1 MLMGGFMDRRRSVL
15 IRESLTLIG
24 FVALNIAL
32 LVAFTFYPLIRGIEL
47 SLYQWDFISPF
58 RTFVGTRNYVRL
70 WSDSTFWTV
79 LRNTL
84 VFTGATV
91 MTTIVLAL
99 GLALLLTQ
107 QLKGREWA
115 RGIMFLP
122 TLLSGAAIALVFNY
136 ILDYRYGLVH
146 QFLQLV
152 GSQMPN
158 WYTDPFWAMTVI
170 IITVIWKQ
178 VGYAAVILIAG
189 LQSID
194 HSLYEAAS
202 IDGANRRARFWYI
215 TLPGLAPMILFV
227 AVTGVLGA
235 FQSFDII
242 RVMTSGGPVNA
253 TNVLVYYLYQRGFV
267 NFEAGPAGVLT
278 VVIFL
283 IMLTLTI
290 VQLSVGKRNNA
301 V

>member
-1 MLMGGFMDRRRSVL
+1 MERRKSVL
-15 IRESLTLIG
+15 IRESITLLG
-24 FVALNIAL
+24 FVMLNIAL
-32 LVAFTFYPLIRGIEL
+32 LSAFTFYPLIKGIEL

-58 RTFVGTRNYVRL
+58 RIFVGARNYARM
-70 WSDSTFWTV
+70 WDDATV
-79 LRNTL
+79 WVVLKNTVIFTVATVSITL
-84 VFTGATV
+84 VLS
-91 MTTIVLAL
+91 LA
-99 GLALLLTQ
+99 LALLLTQ
-107 QLKGREWA
+107 PLRGREWA
-115 RGIMFLP
+115 RGIIFLP

-136 ILDYRYGLVH
+136 MLDYRYGLV
-146 QFLQLV
+146 QQLLTLI
-152 GSQMPN
+152 GQQMPN
-158 WYTDPFWAMTVI
+158 WYTSPVWAMVVVVVTV
-170 IITVIWKQ
+170 VWKQ

-194 HSLYEAAS
+194 HTLYEAAA
-202 IDGANRRARFWYI
+202 IDGANRRARLWYI

-253 TNVLVYYLYQRGFV
+253 TNVLVYELYQRGFV

-278 VVIFL
+278 VVIFV
-283 IMLTLTI
+283 IMLVLTI
-290 VQLSVGKRNNA
+290 IQLSVGKRNNA

>member
-1 MLMGGFMDRRRSVL
+1 MERRRAVV
-15 IRESLTLIG
+15 IRESFTLFG

-32 LVAFTFYPLIRGIEL
+32 LIAFTFYPLYKGIEL

-58 RTFVGTRNYVRL
+58 RTFVGARNYIRL
-70 WSDSTFWTV
+70 WGDSTFWTIM
-79 LRNTL
+79 RNTL
-84 VFTGATV
+84 VFTASTV
-91 MTTIVLAL
+91 SITIVLAF
-99 GLALLLTQ
+99 GMAMLLTQ
-107 QLKGREWA
+107 PLKGREWA
-115 RGIMFLP
+115 RGIIFLP

-136 ILDYRYGLVH
+136 ILDYRYGLVQ

-152 GSQMPN
+152 GQQMPN
-158 WYTDPFWAMTVI
+158 WYTNPTWAMVVIVVTV
-170 IITVIWKQ
+170 VWKQ

-194 HSLYEAAS
+194 HTLYEAAA
-202 IDGANRRARFWYI
+202 IDGANRRARLWYI
-215 TLPGLAPMILFV
+215 TLPSLAPMLLFV

-253 TNVLVYYLYQRGFV
+253 TNVLVYELYQRGFV

-283 IMLTLTI
+283 IMLVLTI
-290 VQLSVGKRNNA
+290 VQLNVGKRNNA

>member
-1 MLMGGFMDRRRSVL
+1 MERRRAVV
-15 IRESLTLIG
+15 IRESLTLFG

-32 LVAFTFYPLIRGIEL
+32 LIAFTFYPLYKGIEL

-58 RTFVGTRNYVRL
+58 RTFVGARNYVRL

-79 LRNTL
+79 MRNTL
-84 VFTGATV
+84 VFTTSTV
-91 MTTIVLAL
+91 SITIVLAF
-99 GLALLLTQ
+99 GLAMLLTQ
-107 QLKGREWA
+107 PLKGREWA
-115 RGIMFLP
+115 RGIIFLP

-136 ILDYRYGLVH
+136 ILDYRYGLVQ

-152 GSQMPN
+152 GQQMPN
-158 WYTDPFWAMTVI
+158 WYTNPTWAMVVIVVTV
-170 IITVIWKQ
+170 VWKQ

-194 HSLYEAAS
+194 HTLYEAAA
-202 IDGANRRARFWYI
+202 IDGANRRARLWYI
-215 TLPGLAPMILFV
+215 TLPSLAPMLLFV

-253 TNVLVYYLYQRGFV
+253 TNVLVYELYQRGFV

-283 IMLTLTI
+283 IMLVLTI
-290 VQLSVGKRNNA
+290 VQLNVGKRNNA

>member
-1 MLMGGFMDRRRSVL
+1 MDRRRSVL

-24 FVALNIAL
+24 FVALNITL
-32 LVAFTFYPLIRGIEL
+32 LIAFTFYPLIRGIEL

-58 RTFVGTRNYVRL
+58 RIFVGTRNYVRL
-70 WSDSTFWTV
+70 WNDSTFWTI
-79 LRNTL
+79 LQNTL
-84 VFTGATV
+84 VFTGITV
-91 MTTIVLAL
+91 LTTIVLAL

-136 ILDYRYGLVH
+136 ILDYRYGLVQ

-194 HSLYEAAS
+194 YALYEAAS
-202 IDGANRRARFWYI
+202 IDGANRRAKFWYI

-253 TNVLVYYLYQRGFV
+253 TNVLVYELYRRGFV

-283 IMLTLTI
+283 VMLVFTI
-290 VQLSVGKRNNA
+290 VQLNVGKRNNA

>member
-1 MLMGGFMDRRRSVL
+1 MDRRRAVL

-24 FVALNIAL
+24 FVGLNIGL
-32 LVAFTFYPLIRGIEL
+32 LIAFTFYPLLRGIEL

-58 RTFVGTRNYVRL
+58 RIFVGSRNYVRL
-70 WSDSTFWTV
+70 LNDSTFWTV

-84 VFTGATV
+84 VFTGTTV
-91 MTTIVLAL
+91 ITTIVLAL

-107 QLKGREWA
+107 PLRGREWA
-115 RGIMFLP
+115 RGIIFLP

-136 ILDYRYGLVH
+136 ILDYRYGLVQ
-146 QFLQLV
+146 QFLTLL

-158 WYTDPFWAMTVI
+158 WYTDPFWAMFAI

-194 HSLYEAAS
+194 YSLYEAAA
-202 IDGANRRARFWYI
+202 IDGANRRARLWYI

-242 RVMTSGGPVNA
+242 RVMTNGGPVNA
-253 TNVLVYYLYQRGFV
+253 TNVLVYYLYERGFV

-278 VVIFL
+278 VVIFIVML
-283 IMLTLTI
+283 IFTI
-290 VQLSVGKRNNA
+290 IQLSVGKRNNA

>member
-1 MLMGGFMDRRRSVL
+1 MERRTSVIL
-15 IRESLTLIG
+15 RESLTLFG
-24 FVALNIAL
+24 FVLLNIAL
-32 LVAFTFYPLIRGIEL
+32 LSAFTFYPLFKGIEL

-58 RTFVGTRNYVRL
+58 RVFVGLRNYSRLWADTTIWVVLQNTFV
-70 WSDSTFWTV
+70 FTV
-79 LRNTL
+79 ATVSITL
-84 VFTGATV
+84 VLS
-91 MTTIVLAL
+91 LA
-99 GLALLLTQ
+99 LALLLTQ
-107 QLKGREWA
+107 PLRGREWA
-115 RGIMFLP
+115 RGVIFLP

-136 ILDYRYGLVH
+136 ILDYRYGLV
-146 QFLQLV
+146 QQLLGLV
-152 GSQMPN
+152 GQQMPN
-158 WYTDPFWAMTVI
+158 WYTNPTWAMVVVIVTV
-170 IITVIWKQ
+170 VWKQ

-194 HSLYEAAS
+194 HTLYEAAA
-202 IDGANRRARFWYI
+202 IDGANRRARLWYI

-253 TNVLVYYLYQRGFV
+253 TNVLVYELYQRGFV

-278 VVIFL
+278 VVIF
-283 IMLTLTI
+283 IVMLLLTI

>member
-1 MLMGGFMDRRRSVL
+1 MERRTSVL
-15 IRESLTLIG
+15 LRESLTLFG
-24 FVALNIAL
+24 FVLLNIAL
-32 LVAFTFYPLIRGIEL
+32 LSAFTFYPLFKGIEL

-58 RTFVGTRNYVRL
+58 RVFVGLRNYSRLWADTTIWVVLQNTFV
-70 WSDSTFWTV
+70 FTV
-79 LRNTL
+79 ATVSITL
-84 VFTGATV
+84 VLS
-91 MTTIVLAL
+91 LA
-99 GLALLLTQ
+99 LALLLTQ
-107 QLKGREWA
+107 PLRGREWA
-115 RGIMFLP
+115 RGVIFLP

-136 ILDYRYGLVH
+136 ILDYRYGLV
-146 QFLQLV
+146 QQLLGLV
-152 GSQMPN
+152 GQQMPN
-158 WYTDPFWAMTVI
+158 WYTNPTWAMVVVIVTV
-170 IITVIWKQ
+170 VWKQ

-194 HSLYEAAS
+194 HTLYEAAA
-202 IDGANRRARFWYI
+202 IDGANRRARLWYI

-253 TNVLVYYLYQRGFV
+253 TNVLVYELYQRGFV

-278 VVIFL
+278 VVIF
-283 IMLTLTI
+283 IVMLLLTI

>member
-1 MLMGGFMDRRRSVL
+1 
-15 IRESLTLIG
+15 
-24 FVALNIAL
+24 
-32 LVAFTFYPLIRGIEL
+32 
-47 SLYQWDFISPF
+47 
-58 RTFVGTRNYVRL
+58 
-70 WSDSTFWTV
+70 
-79 LRNTL
+79 
-84 VFTGATV
+84 
-91 MTTIVLAL
+91 
-99 GLALLLTQ
+99 
-107 QLKGREWA
+107 
-115 RGIMFLP
+115 MFLP

-136 ILDYRYGLVH
+136 ILDYRYGLVQ

-158 WYTDPFWAMTVI
+158 WYTNPFWAMTVI

-194 HSLYEAAS
+194 HALYEAAS

-253 TNVLVYYLYQRGFV
+253 TNVLVYELYQRGFV

-283 IMLTLTI
+283 IMLVFTI
-290 VQLSVGKRNNA
+290 VQLNVGKRNNA